1 MSSRLII
8 ALIIMLLA
16 QGVQAHNFVTGKTVT
31 PVYIQE
37 GGELLLNSDDEIHYQ
52 KWNSTQLA
60 GKVRI
65 IQYIAG
71 RKSAKK
77 KNSLLIKA
85 VEAANFPQDRFQ
97 PTTIVNTDDA
107 IFGTGYFVVGKIEK
121 NKRRYPWAQFV
132 IDGNGLGRVA
142 WRLPEQS
149 STILVLNKAGQIQ
162 WAKDGSLTPEE
173 VDHVIALAQK
183 LINELKI
190 QRIEGVSEMK
200 LVEHYIMRGTRRL
213 VLIIVGFLIFIFAS
227 YSAQRYL
234 TEAANGTLALD
245 VVLDIVFYKVLI
257 ALEMLLPVGLY
268 VSVGV
273 TLGQMYTDSEIT
285 AISAAGGNP
294 GRLYKAVLYLA
305 IPLSIFVT
313 LLSMYG
319 RPWAYAQIYQLE
331 QQSQSELDV
340 RQLRAKKFNT
350 NDNGR
355 MILSQTVDQD
365 NNRLTDALIYT
376 STANRTRIFRARS
389 VDVVDPSPEKPTV
402 MLHNGT
408 AYLLDHQGRDDNEQ
422 IYRNLQLHLNPLDQ
436 SPNVKRK
443 AKSVT
448 ELARSAFPADHA
460 ELQWRQSRG
469 LTALLM
475 ALLAISLSRVK
486 PRQGRFSTLLP
497 LTLLF
502 VAIFYGGDV
511 CRTLVANGAIPL
523 IPGLWLV
530 PGLMLMGLLML
541 VARDF
546 SLLQKFSR

>member
-1 MSSRLII
+1 MMSSRLII

-149 STILVLNKAGQIQ
+149 STILVL
-162 WAKDGSLTPEE
+162 
-173 VDHVIALAQK
+173 
-183 LINELKI
+183 
-190 QRIEGVSEMK
+190 
-200 LVEHYIMRGTRRL
+200 
-213 VLIIVGFLIFIFAS
+213 IIVGFLIFIFAS

-285 AISAAGGNP
+285 AISAAGGSP

>member
-1 MSSRLII
+1 
-8 ALIIMLLA
+8 
-16 QGVQAHNFVTGKTVT
+16 
-31 PVYIQE
+31 
-37 GGELLLNSDDEIHYQ
+37 
-52 KWNSTQLA
+52 
-60 GKVRI
+60 
-65 IQYIAG
+65 
-71 RKSAKK
+71 
-77 KNSLLIKA
+77 
-85 VEAANFPQDRFQ
+85 
-97 PTTIVNTDDA
+97 
-107 IFGTGYFVVGKIEK
+107 
-121 NKRRYPWAQFV
+121 
-132 IDGNGLGRVA
+132 
-142 WRLPEQS
+142 
-149 STILVLNKAGQIQ
+149 
-162 WAKDGSLTPEE
+162 
-173 VDHVIALAQK
+173 
-183 LINELKI
+183 
-190 QRIEGVSEMK
+190 
-200 LVEHYIMRGTRRL
+200 
-213 VLIIVGFLIFIFAS
+213 
-227 YSAQRYL
+227 
-234 TEAANGTLALD
+234 
-245 VVLDIVFYKVLI
+245 
-257 ALEMLLPVGLY
+257 
-268 VSVGV
+268 
-273 TLGQMYTDSEIT
+273 
-285 AISAAGGNP
+285 
-294 GRLYKAVLYLA
+294 
-305 IPLSIFVT
+305 
-313 LLSMYG
+313 MYG

-355 MILSQTVDQD
+355 MIFSQTVDQD

-376 STANRTRIFRARS
+376 STANRTRISRARS
-389 VDVVDPSPEKPTV
+389 VDVVDPSTEKPTV

-502 VAIFYGGDV
+502 IAIFYGGDV

>member
-1 MSSRLII
+1 
-8 ALIIMLLA
+8 
-16 QGVQAHNFVTGKTVT
+16 
-31 PVYIQE
+31 
-37 GGELLLNSDDEIHYQ
+37 
-52 KWNSTQLA
+52 
-60 GKVRI
+60 
-65 IQYIAG
+65 
-71 RKSAKK
+71 
-77 KNSLLIKA
+77 
-85 VEAANFPQDRFQ
+85 
-97 PTTIVNTDDA
+97 
-107 IFGTGYFVVGKIEK
+107 
-121 NKRRYPWAQFV
+121 
-132 IDGNGLGRVA
+132 
-142 WRLPEQS
+142 
-149 STILVLNKAGQIQ
+149 
-162 WAKDGSLTPEE
+162 
-173 VDHVIALAQK
+173 
-183 LINELKI
+183 
-190 QRIEGVSEMK
+190 MK

-285 AISAAGGNP
+285 AISAAGGSP

-319 RPWAYAQIYQLE
+319 RPWAYTQIYQLE
-331 QQSQSELDV
+331 QQSQS
-340 RQLRAKKFNT
+340 
-350 NDNGR
+350 
-355 MILSQTVDQD
+355 VDQD

-376 STANRTRIFRARS
+376 SSANRTRIFRARS

-422 IYRNLQLHLNPLDQ
+422 IYRNLQLHLKPLDQ

-475 ALLAISLSRVK
+475 ALLAISLSRIK

-502 VAIFYGGDV
+502 IAIFYGGDV

>member
-1 MSSRLII
+1 
-8 ALIIMLLA
+8 
-16 QGVQAHNFVTGKTVT
+16 
-31 PVYIQE
+31 
-37 GGELLLNSDDEIHYQ
+37 
-52 KWNSTQLA
+52 
-60 GKVRI
+60 
-65 IQYIAG
+65 
-71 RKSAKK
+71 
-77 KNSLLIKA
+77 
-85 VEAANFPQDRFQ
+85 
-97 PTTIVNTDDA
+97 
-107 IFGTGYFVVGKIEK
+107 
-121 NKRRYPWAQFV
+121 
-132 IDGNGLGRVA
+132 
-142 WRLPEQS
+142 
-149 STILVLNKAGQIQ
+149 
-162 WAKDGSLTPEE
+162 
-173 VDHVIALAQK
+173 
-183 LINELKI
+183 
-190 QRIEGVSEMK
+190 MK
-200 LVEHYIMRGTRRL
+200 LVEHYTMRGTRRL

-285 AISAAGGNP
+285 AISAAGGSP

-355 MILSQTVDQD
+355 MILSQTV
-365 NNRLTDALIYT
+365 
-376 STANRTRIFRARS
+376 ANRTRIFRARS

-422 IYRNLQLHLNPLDQ
+422 IYRNLQLYLNPLDQ

-502 VAIFYGGDV
+502 IAIFYGGDV